1 MKKNTVLAVS
11 AVALI
16 GLGLAACSSAPEAS
30 SASAAS
36 GDAAATCPDGK
47 IRFGILPY
55 EDPER
60 LEPAYQVLA
69 EALSEKLDCPV
80 EVSITED
87 YAAEVLAMEND
98 QLEIAQFGPLGF
110 VFANERADA
119 TAMVSFGDAEGNP
132 TTYTGGIWVP
142 KDSDVQTLD
151 DLEGRTLALGSP
163 GSTSGDA
170 LPMSA
175 LVDAGIDDDV
185 QWDYAGGHPEALLA
199 LVNGTVD
206 AAQINSQTLATA
218 TAEGTFDASQYRQI
232 WESDEIPNDPITVRG
247 NMPQEFQDAV
257 TEALLSLDAD
267 AVAEV
272 SGFLGVDPAGP
283 LIPVTNETYQPL
295 FDLAATMG
303 LTEADV

>member
-1 MKKNTVLAVS
+1 MKKHALAVT
-11 AVALI
+11 A
-16 GLGLAACSSAPEAS
+16 LAALSLTLVACAPGEDTAT
-30 SASAAS
+30 AADS
-36 GDAAATCPDGK
+36 TTCPGGN

-60 LEPAYQVLA
+60 LEPAYQALGA
-69 EALSEKLDCPV
+69 ALSEKLDCPV
-80 EVSITED
+80 EVIITED

-98 QLEIAQFGPLGF
+98 SLEIAQFGPLGF
-110 VFANERADA
+110 VFANQRADA
-119 TAMVSFGDAEGNP
+119 TPLASFGDAEGQP

-142 KDSDVQTLD
+142 KDSPVQTLE
-151 DLEGRTLALGSP
+151 DLTGKTLALGSP

-175 LVDAGIDDDV
+175 IIDAGLEDKV
-185 QWDYAGGHPEALLA
+185 TADYAGGHPEALLA

-218 TAEGTFDASQYRQI
+218 EAEGTFDASQFRQV
-232 WESDEIPNDPITVRG
+232 WKSEEIPNDPITVRG
-247 NMPQEFQDAV
+247 NLPQEFKDAV
-257 TEALLSLDAD
+257 GEALLSLKTED
-267 AVAEV
+267 VELV

-283 LIPVTNETYQPL
+283 LIPVTVDTYKPL
-295 FDLAATMG
+295 FELAETMG

>member
-1 MKKNTVLAVS
+1 MKKTTTLAAS
-11 AVALI
+11 AAILL
-16 GLGLAACSSAPEAS
+16 GLGLAGCSTAGDSAAPE
-30 SASAAS
+30 
-36 GDAAATCPDGK
+36 GDAASVTCPDGK

-55 EDPER
+55 EDPDR
-60 LEPAYQVLA
+60 LEPAYQTLA
-69 EALSEKLDCPV
+69 AALSEKLDCEV

-119 TAMVSFGDAEGNP
+119 NAMVSFGDAEGKP

-142 KDSDVQTLD
+142 KDSSVQTIE
-151 DLEGRTLALGSP
+151 DLKGKTLALGSP

-170 LPMSA
+170 IPSSA
-175 LVDAGIDDDV
+175 LADAGITDDV
-185 QWDYAGGHPEALLA
+185 TADYAGGHPEALLA

-218 TAEGTFDASQYRQI
+218 TAEGTFDQSKFRQI
-232 WESDEIPNDPITVRG
+232 WESEPIPNDPITVRG
-247 NMPQEFQDAV
+247 NMPQEFKDAV
-257 TEALLSLDAD
+257 KEALLSLDKKD
-267 AVAEV
+267 VETV

-295 FDLAATMG
+295 FDLAETMG
-303 LTEADV
+303 LTEKDV

>member
-1 MKKNTVLAVS
+1 MKKTTILAAS
-11 AVALI
+11 AVALL
-16 GLGLAACSSAPEAS
+16 GLGLTACSSSADAAGGEAS
-30 SASAAS
+30 E
-36 GDAAATCPDGK
+36 TCPNGK

-55 EDPER
+55 EDPDR

-119 TAMVSFGDAEGNP
+119 TALVSFGDAEGQP
-132 TTYTGGIWVP
+132 TTYTGGIWVAA
-142 KDSDVQTLD
+142 DSDIETLD
-151 DLEGRTLALGSP
+151 DLKGHTLALGSP

-175 LVDAGIDDDV
+175 LVSAGIDSEV
-185 QWDYAGGHPEALLA
+185 SWDYAGGHPEALLA
-199 LVNGTVD
+199 LTNGAVD

-218 TAEGTFDASQYRQI
+218 EAEGSFDASDYRQI
-232 WESDEIPNDPITVRG
+232 WESAEIPNDPVTVRG
-247 NMPQEFQDAV
+247 NLPQEFQDAV
-257 TEALLSLDAD
+257 KEALLSLDAAD
-267 AVAEV
+267 VEQVGA
-272 SGFLGVDPAGP
+272 FLGVDPAGP
-283 LIPVTNETYQPL
+283 LIEVDDDTYQPL
-295 FDLAATMG
+295 FDLAKTMG
-303 LTEADV
+303 LTEEDV

>member
-1 MKKNTVLAVS
+1 MKKTTIIAAS
-11 AVALI
+11 AVALL
-16 GLGLAACSSAPEAS
+16 GFGLAGCSTSADTTASAEAS
-30 SASAAS
+30 P
-36 GDAAATCPDGK
+36 TCPGGR

-69 EALSEKLDCPV
+69 GALSEKLNCPV

-110 VFANERADA
+110 VFASQRADA
-119 TAMVSFGDAEGNP
+119 KAMVSFGDADGNP

-142 KDSDVQTLD
+142 KDSDIQTIE
-151 DLEGRTLALGSP
+151 DLKGRTLALGSP

-170 LPMSA
+170 LPMSG
-175 LVDAGIDDDV
+175 LVEAGIEDEV
-185 QWDYAGGHPEALLA
+185 QWDYAGGHPEALLS

-218 TAEGTFDASQYRQI
+218 KAEGTFDESRFRQI
-232 WESDEIPNDPITVRG
+232 WKSEPIPNDPITVRG
-247 NMPQEFQDAV
+247 NLPQEFQDAV
-257 TEALLSLDAD
+257 ESALLSLS
-267 AVAEV
+267 AEDV
-272 SGFLGVDPAGP
+272 EQVGAFLGVDPAGP
-283 LIPVTNETYQPL
+283 LIAVDDSTYQPL
-295 FDLAATMG
+295 FDLAELMG
-303 LTEADV
+303 LTEKDV

>member
-1 MKKNTVLAVS
+1 MKKTTTLAAS
-11 AVALI
+11 AAILL
-16 GLGLAACSSAPEAS
+16 GLGLAGCSTAGNSAAPE
-30 SASAAS
+30 
-36 GDAAATCPDGK
+36 GDAASVTCPDGK

-55 EDPER
+55 EDPDR
-60 LEPAYQVLA
+60 LEPAYQTLA
-69 EALSEKLDCPV
+69 AALSEKLDCEV

-119 TAMVSFGDAEGNP
+119 NAMVSFGDAEGKP

-142 KDSDVQTLD
+142 KDSPVEKIE
-151 DLEGRTLALGSP
+151 DLKGKTLALGSP

-170 LPMSA
+170 IPSSA
-175 LVDAGIDDDV
+175 LADAGITDDV
-185 QWDYAGGHPEALLA
+185 TADYAGGHPEALLA

-218 TAEGTFDASQYRQI
+218 TAEGTFDQSKFRQI
-232 WESDEIPNDPITVRG
+232 WESEPIPNDPITVRG
-247 NMPQEFQDAV
+247 NMPQEFKDAV
-257 TEALLSLDAD
+257 KEALLSLDKED
-267 AVAEV
+267 VETV

-295 FDLAATMG
+295 FDLAETMG
-303 LTEADV
+303 LTEKDV

>member
-1 MKKNTVLAVS
+1 MQKNTVLAAS
-11 AVALI
+11 AIALL
-16 GLGLAACSSAPEAS
+16 GLGLAACSSTPEEN

-36 GDAAATCPDGK
+36 GDAVTCPDGK

-110 VFANERADA
+110 VFANQRADA
-119 TAMVSFGDAEGNP
+119 TAMVSFGDADGKP

-142 KDSDVQTLD
+142 KDSDIQTLE
-151 DLEGRTLALGSP
+151 DLTGRTLALGSP

-175 LVDAGIDDDV
+175 LVDAGIDGDV

-218 TAEGTFDASQYRQI
+218 TAEGTFDESQFRQI
-232 WESDEIPNDPITVRG
+232 WESEDIPNDPITVRG
-247 NMPQEFQDAV
+247 NLPQEFQDAV
-257 TEALLSLDAD
+257 SEALLSLDAA
-267 AVAEV
+267 AVEEV

-283 LIPVTNETYQPL
+283 LIPVTNDTYQPL
-295 FDLAATMG
+295 FDLATTMG

>member
-1 MKKNTVLAVS
+1 MKKTTLLAAS
-11 AVALI
+11 AVALL
-16 GLGLAACSSAPEAS
+16 GLGLTACSTSAD
-30 SASAAS
+30 AAS
-36 GDAAATCPDGK
+36 GTASGEPSATCPGGK

-60 LEPAYQVLA
+60 LEPAYRVLA
-69 EALSEKLDCPV
+69 DALSEKLDCPV

-110 VFANERADA
+110 VFANERAGA
-119 TAMVSFGDAEGNP
+119 TALASFGDAEGKP

-142 KDSDVQTLD
+142 KDSPVQTIE
-151 DLEGRTLALGSP
+151 DLEGKTLALGSP

-175 LVDAGIDDDV
+175 LVEAGIDEDV

-218 TAEGTFDASQYRQI
+218 KAEGTFDESQFRQI
-232 WESDEIPNDPITVRG
+232 WESEPIPNDPITVRD
-247 NMPQEFQDAV
+247 NLPREFQDAV
-257 TEALLSLDAD
+257 EEALLDLDTAD
-267 AVAEV
+267 VERVGA
-272 SGFLGVDPAGP
+272 FLGVDPAGP
-283 LIPVTNETYQPL
+283 LIAVDDATYQPL
-295 FDLAATMG
+295 FDLADTMG
-303 LTEADV
+303 LTEEDV

>member
-1 MKKNTVLAVS
+1 MKKTTILAAS
-11 AVALI
+11 AVALL
-16 GLGLAACSSAPEAS
+16 GLGLAACSSQADAAAGEAS
-30 SASAAS
+30 
-36 GDAAATCPDGK
+36 ATCPDGK

-55 EDPER
+55 EDPES

-110 VFANERADA
+110 VFANERAGA
-119 TAMVSFGDAEGNP
+119 TAMVSFGDAEGAP

-142 KDSDVQTLD
+142 KDSPVQSLE
-151 DLEGRTLALGSP
+151 DLKGKTLALGSP

-175 LVDAGIDDDV
+175 IVDAGLEDDV

-218 TAEGTFDASQYRQI
+218 LSEGTFDESQFRQI
-232 WESDEIPNDPITVRG
+232 WESDPIPNDPITVRD
-247 NMPQEFQDAV
+247 NLPEEFKTAV
-257 TEALLSLDAD
+257 KEALLSLDAAD
-267 AVAEV
+267 VEKV
-272 SGFLGVDPAGP
+272 SAFLGVDPAGP
-283 LIPVTNETYQPL
+283 LIEVTNETYQPL
-295 FDLAATMG
+295 FDLADTMG

>member
-1 MKKNTVLAVS
+1 MKKNTLLAAS
-11 AVALI
+11 AVVML
-16 GLGLAACSSAPEAS
+16 GLGLTACSSGSGEDAANAEAS
-30 SASAAS
+30 
-36 GDAAATCPDGK
+36 ATCPDGK

-60 LEPAYQVLA
+60 LEPAYQVLG

-80 EVSITED
+80 EVIITED

-98 QLEIAQFGPLGF
+98 SLEIAQFGPLGF
-110 VFANERADA
+110 VFAHERADA
-119 TAMVSFGDAEGNP
+119 TPLASFGDAEGQP

-142 KDSDVQTLD
+142 KDSDIETIE
-151 DLEGRTLALGSP
+151 DLEGKTLALGSP

-175 LVDAGIDDDV
+175 ITDAGLADKV
-185 QWDYAGGHPEALLA
+185 TADYAGGHPEALLA

-218 TAEGTFDASQYRQI
+218 EAEGTFDTSEFRQI
-232 WESDEIPNDPITVRG
+232 WKSEEIPNDPITVRG
-247 NMPQEFQDAV
+247 NLPKEFQDAV
-257 TEALLSLDAD
+257 KEALLSLDTA
-267 AVAEV
+267 AVEEV

-283 LIPVTNETYQPL
+283 LIPVTVDTYQPL
-295 FDLAATMG
+295 FDLAETMG
-303 LTEADV
+303 LTEEDV

>member
-1 MKKNTVLAVS
+1 MKKTTTLAAS
-11 AVALI
+11 AAILL
-16 GLGLAACSSAPEAS
+16 GLGLAGCSTAGDSAAPE
-30 SASAAS
+30 
-36 GDAAATCPDGK
+36 GDAASVTCPDGK

-55 EDPER
+55 EDPDR
-60 LEPAYQVLA
+60 LEPAYQTLA
-69 EALSEKLDCPV
+69 AALSEKLDCEV

-119 TAMVSFGDAEGNP
+119 NAMVSFGDAEGKP

-142 KDSDVQTLD
+142 KDSPVEKIE
-151 DLEGRTLALGSP
+151 DLKGKTLALGSP

-170 LPMSA
+170 IPSSA
-175 LVDAGIDDDV
+175 LADAGITDDV
-185 QWDYAGGHPEALLA
+185 TADYAGGHPEALLA

-218 TAEGTFDASQYRQI
+218 TAEGTFDQSKFRQI
-232 WESDEIPNDPITVRG
+232 WESEPIPNDPITVRG
-247 NMPQEFQDAV
+247 NMPQEFKDAV
-257 TEALLSLDAD
+257 KEALLSLDKED
-267 AVAEV
+267 VETV

-295 FDLAATMG
+295 FDLAETMG
-303 LTEADV
+303 LTEKDV

>member
-1 MKKNTVLAVS
+1 MKKTTTLAAS
-11 AVALI
+11 AAILL
-16 GLGLAACSSAPEAS
+16 GLGLAGCSTAGEAAAPAGD
-30 SASAAS
+30 SAS
-36 GDAAATCPDGK
+36 ATCPDGK

-55 EDPER
+55 EDPDR
-60 LEPAYQVLA
+60 LEPAYQTLA
-69 EALSEKLDCPV
+69 RALSEKLDCEV
-80 EVSITED
+80 EVTITED

-142 KDSDVQTLD
+142 KDSKIQTIE
-151 DLEGRTLALGSP
+151 DLKGHTLALGSP

-170 LPMSA
+170 IPMSA
-175 LVDAGIDDDV
+175 LAAAGIEDDV
-185 QWDYAGGHPEALLA
+185 TADYAGGHPEALLA

-218 TAEGTFDASQYRQI
+218 VAAGTLDESKFRQV
-232 WESDEIPNDPITVRG
+232 WKSEEIPNDPITVRG
-247 NMPQEFQDAV
+247 NMPEEFKDAV
-257 TEALLSLDAD
+257 QEALLSLDKAD
-267 AVAEV
+267 VEKV

-283 LIPVTNETYQPL
+283 LIPVTNETYKPL
-295 FDLAATMG
+295 FDLAETMG
-303 LTEADV
+303 LTEKDV

>member
-1 MKKNTVLAVS
+1 MKKTTTLAAS
-11 AVALI
+11 AAILL
-16 GLGLAACSSAPEAS
+16 GLGLAGCSTAGDSSAPE
-30 SASAAS
+30 
-36 GDAAATCPDGK
+36 GDAASVTCPDGK

-55 EDPER
+55 EDPDR
-60 LEPAYQVLA
+60 LEPAYQTLA
-69 EALSEKLDCPV
+69 AALSEKLDCEV

-119 TAMVSFGDAEGNP
+119 NAMVSFGDAEGKP

-142 KDSDVQTLD
+142 KDSSVQTIE
-151 DLEGRTLALGSP
+151 DLKGKTLALGSP

-170 LPMSA
+170 LPSSA
-175 LVDAGIDDDV
+175 LADAGITDDV
-185 QWDYAGGHPEALLA
+185 TADYAGGHPEALLA

-218 TAEGTFDASQYRQI
+218 TAEGTFDQSKFRQV
-232 WESDEIPNDPITVRG
+232 WESDPIPNDPITVRG
-247 NMPQEFQDAV
+247 NMPQEFKDAV
-257 TEALLSLDAD
+257 KEALLSLDKED
-267 AVAEV
+267 VETV

-295 FDLAATMG
+295 FDLAETMG
-303 LTEADV
+303 LTEKDV

>member
-1 MKKNTVLAVS
+1 MKKNTAFAAASIVL
-11 AVALI
+11 L
-16 GLGLAACSSAPEAS
+16 GLGLTACSGSA
-30 SASAAS
+30 
-36 GDAAATCPDGK
+36 DAATGEESETCPGGQ

-98 QLEIAQFGPLGF
+98 SLEIAQFGPLGF
-110 VFANERADA
+110 VFANKRAGA
-119 TAMVSFGDAEGNP
+119 VPVASFGDAEGQP

-142 KDSDVQTLD
+142 KDSDVETLD
-151 DLEGRTLALGSP
+151 DLKGKTLALGSP

-175 LVDAGIDDDV
+175 LVEAGLDDQV
-185 QWDYAGGHPEALLA
+185 TADYSGGHPEALLA
-199 LVNGTVD
+199 LTNGTVD

-218 TAEGTFDASQYRQI
+218 EAEGTFDASQYRQI
-232 WESDEIPNDPITVRG
+232 WESEEIPNDPITVRD
-247 NMPQEFQDAV
+247 NLPQEFKDAV
-257 TEALLSLDAD
+257 SEALLSLDPAD
-267 AVAEV
+267 VEQV
-272 SGFLGVDPAGP
+272 SAFLGVDPAGP
-283 LIPVTNETYQPL
+283 LIPVTTDTYQPL
-295 FDLAATMG
+295 FDLADTMG
-303 LTEADV
+303 LTEKDV

>member
-1 MKKNTVLAVS
+1 MKKNIVLAAS
-11 AVALI
+11 AVALL
-16 GLGLAACSSAPEAS
+16 GLGLTACSGTGEE

-36 GDAAATCPDGK
+36 GGDAITCPDGK

-55 EDPER
+55 EDPEA
-60 LEPAYQVLA
+60 LEPAYRVLA

-80 EVSITED
+80 EVTITED

-119 TAMVSFGDAEGNP
+119 TALVSFGDAEGKP

-142 KDSDVQTLD
+142 ADSKIQTID
-151 DLEGRTLALGSP
+151 DLAGHTLALGSP

-170 LPMSA
+170 LPASA
-175 LVDAGIDDDV
+175 LEDAGITDEV
-185 QWDYAGGHPEALLA
+185 TADYAGGHPEALLA

-218 TAEGTFDASQYRQI
+218 TAEGTFDQAKFRQI
-232 WESDEIPNDPITVRG
+232 WKSEEIPNDPVTVRG

-257 TEALLSLDAD
+257 KEALLSLDTAD
-267 AVAEV
+267 VEKVGA
-272 SGFLGVDPAGP
+272 FLGVDPAGP
-283 LIPVTNETYQPL
+283 LIEVDNSTYQPL
-295 FDLAATMG
+295 FDLAQTMG
-303 LTEADV
+303 LSEEDV

>member
-16 GLGLAACSSAPEAS
+16 GLGLAACSSAPEES

-199 LVNGTVD
+199 LVNGTVE

-218 TAEGTFDASQYRQI
+218 TAEGTFDESQYRQI
-232 WESDEIPNDPITVRG
+232 WESNEIPNDPITVRG

-257 TEALLSLDAD
+257 AEALLGLDAD

>member
-1 MKKNTVLAVS
+1 MKKNAALA
-11 AVALI
+11 ATALAALT
-16 GLGLAACSSAPEAS
+16 LGLAACAPAGAENAAA
-30 SASAAS
+30 SAS
-36 GDAAATCPDGK
+36 CPDGK

-69 EALSEKLDCPV
+69 KALSEKLDCEV

-110 VFANERADA
+110 VFANERAQA
-119 TAMVSFGDAEGNP
+119 EPLASFGDAEGNP

-142 KDSDVQTLD
+142 KDSKIQSIE
-151 DLEGRTLALGSP
+151 DLPGHTLALGSP

-175 LVDAGIDDDV
+175 ITDAGIADEV
-185 QWDYAGGHPEALLA
+185 TADYAGGHPEALLA

-218 TAEGTFDASQYRQI
+218 TAEGTFDTSKFRQI
-232 WESDEIPNDPITVRG
+232 WESDPIPNDPITVRG
-247 NMPQEFQDAV
+247 NLPQEFKEAV
-257 TEALLSLDAD
+257 SDALLSLDAED
-267 AVAEV
+267 VAEV

-283 LIPVTNETYQPL
+283 LIPATTKDYQPL
-295 FDLAATMG
+295 FDLAKTMG